1 MERPQRTEPPR
12 VGDGREGGLGIGMP
26 SYVPT
31 TRRCAR
37 CRELC
42 LHAAESKPTLGAV
55 MRQALPFLVLCW
67 LLVFSAGGSAVVG
80 TSPESAQIGTNS
92 PPSTPPF
99 SFIAIGCMPYARLP
113 GSMDAYGR
121 VLNEIERHQP
131 VFTVHLGDIM
141 GGEEICTDALLE
153 KRRQEFDS
161 ISPALVFTPGD
172 NEWTDVHRTGKFQPL
187 ERLHRIR
194 ELFFPTEFSRGRR
207 PLALVT
213 QRRST
218 AFSKFVENARWTHG
232 GILFATVHVVG
243 SGNNYQP
250 MVPGAVEEW
259 KERDE
264 ANAAWLREAFLE
276 AKSIHAA
283 GVAVFCQANPIPDHI
298 GFARFLDTLA
308 AESNAFGKPVL
319 LVHADEH
326 RYRFEVGYRP
336 KKSAPPVVNLTRVET
351 FGASDFHGVLVTVD
365 PTSNAVF
372 LPGPL
377 IVPGNPLPRLPRP
390 PAPPPKPAAP

>member
-1 MERPQRTEPPR
+1 M
-12 VGDGREGGLGIGMP
+12 
-26 SYVPT
+26 
-31 TRRCAR
+31 
-37 CRELC
+37 
-42 LHAAESKPTLGAV
+42 HAVESMPTLDAV
-55 MRQALPFLVLCW
+55 MRQALPFFLLGW
-67 LLVFSAGGSAVVG
+67 LSFFNAVASAVVG
-80 TSPESAQIGTNS
+80 TSPEGTAHGTNNV
-92 PPSTPPF
+92 PATPPF
-99 SFIAIGCMPYARLP
+99 SFMAIGCMPYARLP

-121 VLNEIERHQP
+121 VLNEIQRHHP

-153 KRRQEFDS
+153 KRLREFDS
-161 ISPALVFTPGD
+161 ISPALIFTPGD

-187 ERLHRIR
+187 ERLQRIR
-194 ELFFPTEFSRGRR
+194 EMFFPNEFSRGRR

-213 QRRST
+213 QRRSA
-218 AFSKFVENARWTHG
+218 AFGKFVENARWTHG

-259 KERDE
+259 RERDE
-264 ANAAWLREAFLE
+264 ANAVWLRESFLE

-283 GVAVFCQANPIPDHI
+283 GIAIFCQANPIPDHP
-298 GFARFLDTLA
+298 GFVRFIDTLA
-308 AESNAFGKPVL
+308 AESAAFGKPVL

-326 RYRFEVGYRP
+326 RYRLEPGYRP
-336 KKSAPPVVNLTRVET
+336 KKSAPPVANLTRVET
-351 FGASDFHGVLVTVD
+351 FGASDFHAVFVTVD
-365 PTSNAVF
+365 PTSEAVF

-390 PAPPPKPAAP
+390 PAPPPKPAVP